1 MRKSD
6 SPHKT
11 TEKLDATKP
20 RRYCRRYRGEGG
32 RRESG
37 YENSACE
44 SHLGSLALFFST
56 YLGNAQWAFP
66 ARPGHHHSK
75 YPVLRLPRGSERAAG
90 PRPDSS
96 ARGKHRFHVA
106 ENRDY
111 QSGCVESNP
120 GRSRERDQSES
131 AACQCKTLCTKA
143 RREFLENGLERSTA
157 SVATDSCFAS
167 SSPPYPEAN
176 MTFR

>member
-37 YENSACE
+37 YEKSACE

-75 YPVLRLPRGSERAAG
+75 YPVLRLPRGSERAAE
-90 PRPDSS
+90 PRPEAVHGSMSPKIEITNPSAWRAIRGDRESAISPKAQPAS
-96 ARGKHRFHVA
+96 ARLCAPRPEENSWKTAWREALHRWP
-106 ENRDY
+106 RI
-111 QSGCVESNP
+111 
-120 GRSRERDQSES
+120 
-131 AACQCKTLCTKA
+131 AASQA
-143 RREFLENGLERSTA
+143 HRHHIPRQI
-157 SVATDSCFAS
+157 
-167 SSPPYPEAN
+167 
-176 MTFR
+176 